1 MADLKKE
8 GKIKYLGLSEV
19 SSETLR
25 RAYAVH
31 PISCVQMEYSPFAM
45 EIEDPE
51 IALLKTCRELGVATV
66 AYSPLGLGFLT
77 GAYQSPA
84 DFEEGDFRKHGPRFS
99 EENFPKNL
107 ELVKHLQEIAKK
119 KNCTSAQLSLAW
131 LLAQGNDIFPIPGTK
146 KITYLEENVNSVNVQ
161 LSDAEEQ
168 EIREAIQKVERVGER
183 FPTST
188 TPTSGLPNQRHLGD
202 NMQAPSSED
211 LRSTPSRSS
220 SVRLGHTPSP
230 IQGHRQSFT
239 ETLRG
244 HPPSPRATRQPSLSQ
259 AQLQELLNN
268 PPRADA
274 ADPRFSGRDWQTIVV
289 GELCNPTDVRWV
301 EFDVGI
307 EDATNTLIN
316 SGAHVL
322 LVRHRKDERAAHAT
336 YDYRDLTQ
344 YLLFATGQLHPDEEH
359 LPIFTSLAKKAQSG
373 DIIPLRDAKSL
384 GNKEPFITL
393 PSTANLLHAIEVFGG
408 GVHRIVIVEE
418 GTDNVVGILSQL
430 RLVKFLWENSRDFP
444 ILDAL
449 YPQSI
454 KELAIGSQLM
464 ISINGDKALKEAL
477 KLMNNEG
484 LTSLAV
490 VDNQSNVVGNISNVD
505 VKLLTKSS
513 SAPLLDNTCI
523 HFISVILSTRGMNDG
538 KDSFPVFHISPHS
551 TLAHTVAKLV
561 ATKAH
566 RMWVT
571 DSPSS
576 SSDSATPNPNQLSQP
591 SVSHPPTHLS
601 TLPQS
606 NPPFLPLS
614 STPSISA
621 AALPGANLAGR
632 LAGVVSLTDILNL
645 FARATGLHPT
655 DPDERR
661 RQRRRSSSS
670 SVLRG
675 SLDSARSSSL
685 DVREV
690 KR

>member
-1 MADLKKE
+1 
-8 GKIKYLGLSEV
+8 
-19 SSETLR
+19 
-25 RAYAVH
+25 
-31 PISCVQMEYSPFAM
+31 
-45 EIEDPE
+45 
-51 IALLKTCRELGVATV
+51 
-66 AYSPLGLGFLT
+66 
-77 GAYQSPA
+77 
-84 DFEEGDFRKHGPRFS
+84 
-99 EENFPKNL
+99 
-107 ELVKHLQEIAKK
+107 
-119 KNCTSAQLSLAW
+119 
-131 LLAQGNDIFPIPGTK
+131 
-146 KITYLEENVNSVNVQ
+146 
-161 LSDAEEQ
+161 
-168 EIREAIQKVERVGER
+168 
-183 FPTST
+183 
-188 TPTSGLPNQRHLGD
+188 
-202 NMQAPSSED
+202 MQAPSSED
-211 LRSTPSRSS
+211 LRSTPSRGS

-230 IQGHRQSFT
+230 IQSHRQSFT

-259 AQLQELLNN
+259 AQLQDLLNN
-268 PPRADA
+268 PPRSAA
-274 ADPRFSGRDWQTIVV
+274 ADPRFSGRDWQTIGV
-289 GELCNPTDVRWV
+289 GELCSPADVRWV
-301 EFDVGI
+301 EFDAGI
-307 EDATNTLIN
+307 EDATNILIN

-322 LVRHRKDERAAHAT
+322 LVRHRKEERAAHAT

-344 YLLFATGQLHPDEEH
+344 YLLFATGQLHPDEDH
-359 LPIFTSLAKKAQSG
+359 LPIFTTLAKKAQAG
-373 DIIPLRDAKSL
+373 HVIPLRDAKSL

-449 YPQSI
+449 YSQTI
-454 KELAIGSQLM
+454 KDLGIGSQLT

-513 SAPLLDNTCI
+513 SAPFLDNTCI

-538 KDSFPVFHISPHS
+538 KDSFPVFHVNPYS

-561 ATKAH
+561 ATRAH

-571 DSPSS
+571 DSPSPS
-576 SSDSATPNPNQLSQP
+576 TSATPNPNQISQP
-591 SVSHPPTHLS
+591 SVPHPPTHLS
-601 TLPQS
+601 SLPQS

-621 AALPGANLAGR
+621 SALPGAHLAGR

-645 FARATGLHPT
+645 FARASGLHPT

-670 SVLRG
+670 SMLRG